1 VKLLEDVPSAV
12 THRPP
17 PRRTK
22 LTLGVAAVF
31 LLVAAVVGI
40 VLVAS
45 SGGGSDE
52 TAADRDPRP
61 SGTLA
66 DWASGVTDACTT
78 VAAEQPIMAQGP
90 EVRLDVANLV
100 AVETGMSA
108 LIGAVHHVPLPAQ
121 EAEQAQASAV
131 VASGDQ
137 AAQAWTAL
145 TASSA
150 EATPEQIAQ
159 AAEATGGF
167 VAGLTQLGVNCTPI
181 G

>member
-1 VKLLEDVPSAV
+1 MSGLGQYPRHPRGQADQYSLQVANTSADTALLFP
-12 THRPP
+12 
-17 PRRTK
+17 
-22 LTLGVAAVF
+22 GQ
-31 LLVAAVVGI
+31 
-40 VLVAS
+40 
-45 SGGGSDE
+45 GSQ
-52 TAADRDPRP
+52 TSTMA
-61 SGTLA
+61 
-66 DWASGVTDACTT
+66 T

-90 EVRLDVANLV
+90 EVRLDVANLT
-100 AVETGMSA
+100 AVETGMNA

-121 EAEQAQASAV
+121 EAEQAQASTV

>member
-1 VKLLEDVPSAV
+1 MKLLEDVSSAV

-17 PRRTK
+17 PRRTR

-45 SGGGSDE
+45 SGGGSNDS
-52 TAADRDPRP
+52 AADGDPRP

-90 EVRLDVANLV
+90 EVRLDVANLA
-100 AVETGMSA
+100 AVEAGTSA
-108 LIGAVHHVPLPAQ
+108 LVSAVHDVPLPAE
-121 EAEQAQASAV
+121 EAEQAQASTV

-145 TASSA
+145 TGSTA

-159 AAEATGGF
+159 AAELTAGF
-167 VAGLTQLGVNCTPI
+167 VAGMTQLGVNCTPI

>member
-1 VKLLEDVPSAV
+1 MKLLEDVPSAV
-12 THRPP
+12 AHRPP

-22 LTLGVAAVF
+22 LTLGVAAIF
-31 LLVAAVVGI
+31 LLVAAIVGVVLI
-40 VLVAS
+40 A

-52 TAADRDPRP
+52 PAGGGDPRP
-61 SGTLA
+61 AGTLA

-90 EVRLDVANLV
+90 EVRLDVANLT
-100 AVETGMSA
+100 AVEAGTNA
-108 LIGAVHHVPLPAQ
+108 LVGAVHDVPLPAE
-121 EAEQAQASAV
+121 EAEQAQANAV
-131 VASGDQ
+131 VVSGDQ

-145 TASSA
+145 TGSTA
-150 EATPEQIAQ
+150 EVTPEQVTQ
-159 AAEATGGF
+159 AAELTAGF